1 MKLSIITTGKND
13 SYAINFN
20 QRLKNCLSKLIN
32 NIERLDIRDYE
43 IILVDWGSD
52 NNSRL
57 SDVLDIKSNNLKFL
71 YVNEEIC
78 KKYSP
83 DSDFSFVHSANSGF
97 RVSSGKY
104 ILFIDGDVYMPFES
118 FNTLYNLINHEKEN
132 VFYWGS
138 RYHLPFEKHYNVDDF
153 NIIDNE
159 IENHES
165 DWKHD
170 KVNLSG
176 GFIGTAGA
184 LLLSRNICEESTC
197 YYEALNKWGF
207 LDIEINSR
215 LVSKYQCDGD
225 LEDNGIKLFHLDH
238 HNINGQKNW
247 GGKNTGYNE
256 HTYAGKFTANDVE
269 NWGLINENLEI
280 YQK

>member
-57 SDVLDIKSNNLKFL
+57 SDVLDIKSNHLKFL
-71 YVNEEIC
+71 YVNEEIS

-104 ILFIDGDVYMPFES
+104 ILFIDGDVYMSFES

-138 RYHLPFEKHYNVDDF
+138 RYHLPFEKHHNVDDF

-159 IENHES
+159 IENYENS
-165 DWKHD
+165 WRHD

-207 LDIEINSR
+207 LDIELNSR

-238 HNINGQKNW
+238 HNIKSGGQS
-247 GGKNTGYNE
+247 GYNE